1 MLQVLAA
8 RELWVIRDD
17 CWTGCMP
24 TTSCGGIRIVYVC
37 VFSTHALASL
47 YRTGKHFPKEGLT
60 GHIAANARS

>member
-1 MLQVLAA
+1 MAAGQAACLQPVA
-8 RELWVIRDD
+8 
-17 CWTGCMP
+17 
-24 TTSCGGIRIVYVC
+24 GGIRIVYIC